1 METHIIDYKSVWK
14 DEWFEWLCGYAN
26 SKGGTLAIGKNDAG
40 AVIPLSGFAA
50 IRQGTPDYKKLSED
64 LPNKIR
70 QALGI
75 IPIVEIIGE
84 GGEHY
89 IEITVEKY
97 TSPINYKGKYFRRS
111 GSTNQELT
119 GRELDE
125 FLLKAHGKTWDG
137 ASVPKMTIQELDS
150 ESLRLFR
157 EKAVSHMRLT
167 EEEVA
172 VSDKILL
179 ANLNLLNGE
188 ELTAAAVLLFHR
200 NPEVLSLGSY
210 VKVAYFENDAD
221 FLYHDV
227 IKGSLISLPDKVV
240 DLVYTKYFKGIVS
253 YQGIQRVETFP
264 VPRTSFREAVL
275 NAIVHKDYS
284 RSNAPIQIKIYDDK
298 VIIHNAGHLPEN
310 WTIDNL
316 FQEHASV
323 PFNPNIAN
331 AFFMSG
337 LIEAWGRGIEKI
349 NSALRKAGL
358 PEAEYSAMGD
368 IITIRLKTSLQGQNG
383 PVNEPLN
390 KTENTIIQLIR
401 QDKGLSKAD
410 MADRIGVSL
419 ATVKRAVKTLCEKGV
434 IQRVGSDKSGYWEI
448 LK

>member
-1 METHIIDYKSVWK
+1 
-14 DEWFEWLCGYAN
+14 
-26 SKGGTLAIGKNDAG
+26 
-40 AVIPLSGFAA
+40 
-50 IRQGTPDYKKLSED
+50 
-64 LPNKIR
+64 
-70 QALGI
+70 
-75 IPIVEIIGE
+75 
-84 GGEHY
+84 
-89 IEITVEKY
+89 
-97 TSPINYKGKYFRRS
+97 
-111 GSTNQELT
+111 
-119 GRELDE
+119 
-125 FLLKAHGKTWDG
+125 
-137 ASVPKMTIQELDS
+137 
-150 ESLRLFR
+150 
-157 EKAVSHMRLT
+157 MRLT
-167 EEEVA
+167 EDEVA
-172 VSDKILL
+172 VSDKTLL
-179 ANLNLLNGE
+179 TNLNLLNGE

-200 NPEVLSLGSY
+200 NPEILSLGSY

-264 VPRTSFREAVL
+264 IPKTSFREAVL

-331 AFFMSG
+331 TFFMSG

-349 NSALRKAGL
+349 NMALKQAGL
-358 PEAEYSAMGD
+358 PAAEYSAMGE
-368 IITIRLKTSLQGQNG
+368 IITIRLKTNLQGHNEPVNE

-390 KTENTIIQLIR
+390 KTENAILQIIR
-401 QDKGLSKAD
+401 QDKGISKAEMSD
-410 MADRIGVSL
+410 KIGVSL
-419 ATVKRAVKTLCEKGV
+419 ATIKRASKKLCEKGI
-434 IQRVGSDKSGYWEI
+434 IQRVGSDKAGYWEI